1 MRVTGPFDLMRL
13 LSNCEPG
20 FCHCEQSEAI
30 SHFVRGALRLLLRS
44 QSRNYSARFHISVN
58 LTPEQLPRNIM
69 QPRISVLL
77 AQSRSTHWPIAV
89 VLSVLLLSAC
99 TKPAEPAQA
108 SKPALKVSLVQAQQA
123 PISDDI
129 SASGTIA
136 AREEVLLGVE
146 LTGVRVNAVLVEVG
160 QRVKAGQVLLRLDDR
175 TLQVEQIQ
183 VRAQAKQAQ
192 ASLTVAQ
199 ANAKRGAELRKRGLT
214 SQADTDQVTAALL
227 NAQAGIEL
235 ANAALQASELRL
247 SFATLKAPSDGI
259 ISARGVQ
266 PGTVVSAGAELLRM
280 IKNGALEWRAEL
292 SANDFLRVKVGDI
305 VHVDIQNAHVEGAIR
320 AIDAGLQMQSR
331 TGVVYANVPEDA
343 GLRAGT
349 FAQGRIV
356 LGSRSGLVLPATAIV
371 QRDGYS
377 YVFTVTADV
386 VSQKQVQLGATVERS
401 VEVVAGLDAAT
412 AVVAEGAGF
421 LTDGDRVQVF
431 AAAPAAKGEAQ

>member
-1 MRVTGPFDLMRL
+1 
-13 LSNCEPG
+13 
-20 FCHCEQSEAI
+20 
-30 SHFVRGALRLLLRS
+30 
-44 QSRNYSARFHISVN
+44 
-58 LTPEQLPRNIM
+58 M
-69 QPRISVLL
+69 QPRISVQL
-77 AQSRSTHWPIAV
+77 ALAV
-89 VLSVLLLSAC
+89 SLALLLGAC
-99 TKPAEPAQA
+99 TKTAEPVQA
-108 SKPALKVSLVQAQQA
+108 SKPALKVTLVQAQQA

-175 TLQVEQIQ
+175 TLQVELIQ

-192 ASLTVAQ
+192 ANLTVAQ

-214 SQADTDQVTAALL
+214 SQSDTDQVNAALL
-227 NAQAGIEL
+227 NAQAGVEL

-266 PGTVVSAGAELLRM
+266 PGSVVAAGAELLRM

-292 SANDFLRVKVGDI
+292 SASDFLRVNVGDV
-305 VHVDIQNAHVEGAIR
+305 VHVNTESARVEGAIR
-320 AIDAGLQMQSR
+320 VIDAGLQMQSR
-331 TGVVYANVPEDA
+331 TGVVYADVPADA
-343 GLRAGT
+343 KLRAGT
-349 FAQGRIV
+349 FAQGRIQ

-377 YVFTVTADV
+377 YVFTEKDGV
-386 VSQKQVQLGATVERS
+386 VSQKQVQLGATVDRS
-401 VEVVAGLDAAT
+401 VEVVSGLDAVT
-412 AVVAEGAGF
+412 GVVAEGGGF
-421 LTDGDRVQVF
+421 LTDGDKVEVF
-431 AAAPAAKGEAQ
+431 AALPTAKADAQ

>member
-1 MRVTGPFDLMRL
+1 
-13 LSNCEPG
+13 
-20 FCHCEQSEAI
+20 
-30 SHFVRGALRLLLRS
+30 
-44 QSRNYSARFHISVN
+44 
-58 LTPEQLPRNIM
+58 M
-69 QPRISVLL
+69 QPRISVQMAQLHRTRLQL
-77 AQSRSTHWPIAV
+77 ALA
-89 VLSVLLLSAC
+89 LSLALLLSAC

-108 SKPALKVSLVQAQQA
+108 SKPSLKVTLVHAQQA

-129 SASGTIA
+129 RASGTIA

-146 LTGVRVNAVLVEVG
+146 LSGVRVNSVLVDVG

-175 TLQVEQIQ
+175 TLQVELVQ

-192 ASLTVAQ
+192 ANLTVAQ

-214 SQADTDQVTAALL
+214 SQSDTDQVTAAFL
-227 NAQAGIEL
+227 NAQAGIEI
-235 ANAALQASELRL
+235 ANAALQAAELRL

-259 ISARGVQ
+259 ISTRDVQ
-266 PGTVVSAGAELLRM
+266 PGTVVVGGAELLRM

-305 VHVDIQNAHVEGAIR
+305 VQVNTEKAHVEGTIR

-331 TGVVYANVPEDA
+331 TGLVYANVPEDT
-343 GLRAGT
+343 GLRVGT

-377 YVFTVTADV
+377 YVFIEKDGV
-386 VSQKQVQLGATVERS
+386 VSQKQVQLGATLERS
-401 VEVVAGLDAAT
+401 VEVVSGLDVAT
-412 AVVAEGAGF
+412 GVVAEGGGF
-421 LTDGDRVQVF
+421 LTDGDKVEVF
-431 AAAPAAKGEAQ
+431 AAAPVGSPPVEKADAQ

>member
-1 MRVTGPFDLMRL
+1 MHLPTSVKPAQSSRTRL
-13 LSNCEPG
+13 PLALALSL
-20 FCHCEQSEAI
+20 A
-30 SHFVRGALRLLLRS
+30 LLLG
-44 QSRNYSARFHISVN
+44 
-58 LTPEQLPRNIM
+58 
-69 QPRISVLL
+69 
-77 AQSRSTHWPIAV
+77 
-89 VLSVLLLSAC
+89 AC
-99 TKPAEPAQA
+99 TKAAEPVQA
-108 SKPALKVSLVQAQQA
+108 SKPALKVTLVHAQQA

-175 TLQVEQIQ
+175 TLQVELIQ

-192 ASLTVAQ
+192 ANLTVAQ

-214 SQADTDQVTAALL
+214 SQSDTDQVTAALL
-227 NAQAGIEL
+227 NAQAGVEL

-259 ISARGVQ
+259 ISARSVQ
-266 PGTVVSAGAELLRM
+266 PGSVVAAGTELLRM

-292 SANDFLRVKVGDI
+292 SANDFLRVNVGDI
-305 VHVDIQNAHVEGAIR
+305 VHVNTENAHVEGRIR

-331 TGVVYANVPEDA
+331 TGVVYANVPEDVQ
-343 GLRAGT
+343 LRAGT

-377 YVFTVTADV
+377 YVFTEKDGF
-386 VSQKQVQLGATVERS
+386 VSQKQVQLGATVEHS
-401 VEVVAGLDAAT
+401 VEVVSGLDAVT
-412 AVVAEGAGF
+412 GVVAEGGGF
-421 LTDGDRVQVF
+421 LTDGDKVEVF
-431 AAAPAAKGEAQ
+431 AAAPAAKADAQ

>member
-1 MRVTGPFDLMRL
+1 
-13 LSNCEPG
+13 
-20 FCHCEQSEAI
+20 
-30 SHFVRGALRLLLRS
+30 
-44 QSRNYSARFHISVN
+44 
-58 LTPEQLPRNIM
+58 M
-69 QPRISVLL
+69 QPRISVQMAQLHRTRLQL
-77 AQSRSTHWPIAV
+77 ALA
-89 VLSVLLLSAC
+89 LSLALLLSAC

-108 SKPALKVSLVQAQQA
+108 SKPSLKVTLVHAQQA

-129 SASGTIA
+129 RASGTIA

-146 LTGVRVNAVLVEVG
+146 LSGVRVNSVLVDVG

-175 TLQVEQIQ
+175 TLQVELVQ

-192 ASLTVAQ
+192 ANLTVAQ

-214 SQADTDQVTAALL
+214 SQSDTDQVTAAFL
-227 NAQAGIEL
+227 NAQAGIEI
-235 ANAALQASELRL
+235 ANAALQAAELRL

-259 ISARGVQ
+259 ISTRDVQ
-266 PGTVVSAGAELLRM
+266 PGTVVVGGAELLRM

-305 VHVDIQNAHVEGAIR
+305 VQVNTEKAHVEGTIR

-331 TGVVYANVPEDA
+331 TGLVYANVPEDT
-343 GLRAGT
+343 GLRVGT

-377 YVFTVTADV
+377 YVFIEKDGV
-386 VSQKQVQLGATVERS
+386 VSQKQVQLGATLERS
-401 VEVVAGLDAAT
+401 VEVVSGLDVAT
-412 AVVAEGAGF
+412 GVVAEGGGF
-421 LTDGDRVQVF
+421 LTDGDKVEVF
-431 AAAPAAKGEAQ
+431 AAPPVGSPPVEKADAQ

>member
-1 MRVTGPFDLMRL
+1 MFKVCVNRSVRPELVEGQSLINSDEAGPHLEVCGCMLRQAQRERLPGWLSFCKPLELRMRL
-13 LSNCEPG
+13 PMALL
-20 FCHCEQSEAI
+20 I
-30 SHFVRGALRLLLRS
+30 S
-44 QSRNYSARFHISVN
+44 
-58 LTPEQLPRNIM
+58 
-69 QPRISVLL
+69 L
-77 AQSRSTHWPIAV
+77 A
-89 VLSVLLLSAC
+89 LLSAC
-99 TKPAEPAQA
+99 TKPAEPATA
-108 SKPALKVSLVQAQQA
+108 SKPALKVTLVYAQQA

-146 LTGVRVNAVLVEVG
+146 LAGVRVNAVLVEVG

-175 TLQVEQIQ
+175 TLQVELVQ
-183 VRAQAKQAQ
+183 VRAQAKQAK
-192 ASLTVAQ
+192 ANLTVAQ

-214 SQADTDQVTAALL
+214 SQSDTDQVTAALL

-235 ANAALQASELRL
+235 ANAAMQAAELRL

-266 PGTVVSAGAELLRM
+266 PGTVVAAGAELLRM

-292 SANDFLRVKVGDI
+292 SANDFLRVNVGDV
-305 VHVDIQNAHVEGAIR
+305 VHVNTEKAHVEGRIR

-377 YVFTVTADV
+377 YVFTEKDGV
-386 VSQKQVQLGATVERS
+386 VSQKQVQLGATVERN
-401 VEVVAGLDAAT
+401 VEVVSGLDQAT
-412 AVVAEGAGF
+412 GVVAEGGGF
-421 LTDGDRVQVF
+421 LTDGDKVEVF
-431 AAAPAAKGEAQ
+431 AAPPVVKAQAQ